1 MRNLI
6 YLQNALRKGYPTC
19 REKLVHSQN
28 PNENLINLQTCN
40 YFFLGFPFFRL
51 LPVKADGVGGG
62 FCQYACIQEKSIQPQ
77 QKRCSLNLKNGF

>member
-28 PNENLINLQTCN
+28 PNENLINLQTYN

-62 FCQYACIQEKSIQPQ
+62 FFLVCKHTDKSIQPQ